1 MNDTAWMHSKR
12 MNAARGAKSA
22 DEVAAEQARLK
33 AWTTPPERK
42 IPSALDP
49 RTFDHRVGFDE
60 DEDSADPVL
69 SRVREAFS
77 FFHNRLTEWRKREET
92 IYSDPYE
99 LPEKKKMTVARM
111 VRDESDKN
119 LDHIDRAY
127 KSVSDEIENIDRDI
141 NKAFRH
147 KLPREDAAEIRAHLR
162 GLTAAKRRELL
173 AEADAEVVASV
184 LAAKPFL
191 SGLKPA
197 EAESLRHKTTRA
209 WFPQEVKRREKLSK
223 AQEQL
228 NAACQT
234 YHKQTAG
241 YIDKQL
247 GEFEKTKS
255 AVDAAVK
262 GEL

>member
-33 AWTTPPERK
+33 EWTTPPERK

-77 FFHNRLTEWRKREET
+77 FFHGRLSDWRKREEA

-99 LPEKKKMTVARM
+99 LPEKKKMTVGRM
-111 VRDESDKN
+111 VRSESDKN

-127 KSVSDEIENIDRDI
+127 KSVADEIENIDRDI

-147 KLPREDAAEIRAHLR
+147 KLPREDASEIRAHLR

-173 AEADAEVVASV
+173 AEADDEVVASV

-197 EAESLRHKTTRA
+197 EAEALRSKTTRQ
-209 WFPQEVKRREKLSK
+209 WFPQEVKRREKLAK
-223 AQEQL
+223 AHEQL
-228 NAACQT
+228 ESASQT
-234 YHKQTAG
+234 YHQQTVS
-241 YIDKQL
+241 YIDNELDK
-247 GEFEKTKS
+247 FEATKS
-255 AVDAAVK
+255 RVDAAVR